1 MRIVNV
7 MPLTD
12 EELLAVLRV
21 GDADESMRLL
31 FRTYGGALYGFAF
44 RRLGD
49 AGLAEEV
56 VQETMLRIWQHAERF
71 DRSEG
76 SVRAWLY
83 EIATN
88 LVIDAHRRR
97 VARPPLDGRGQVEIE
112 ASSDEFEHEMLRWQL
127 RSAIAQLRP
136 EHREVIAL
144 VHFEGL
150 KLREVADRLRIP
162 LGTVK
167 SRCFYALENLRVALE
182 EQGLSK

>member
-1 MRIVNV
+1 
-7 MPLTD
+7 MPMTD
-12 EELLAVLRV
+12 EELIGVLRG
-21 GDADESMRLL
+21 GDADESMRVL
-31 FRTYGGALYGFAF
+31 FRAYGGPLYGFAF
-44 RRLGD
+44 KRLGD
-49 AGLAEEV
+49 AGLAEEI
-56 VQETMLRIWQHAERF
+56 VQETMLRVWQNAERF
-71 DRSEG
+71 DRNEG

-97 VARPPLDGRGQVEIE
+97 LVRPPAGGHAHVEVST
-112 ASSDEFEHEMLRWQL
+112 SSEEFEQEILRWQL
-127 RSAIAQLRP
+127 RSVIAQLRP

-162 LGTVK
+162 VGTVK
-167 SRCFYALENLRVALE
+167 SRCFYALESLRVALE